1 MKELKTSVLSKEQIQ
16 KISDT
21 LDKYESKC
29 FENYRKKTGWAY
41 SSCRKSASLFWFD
54 HDAYIIMNKDFKKI
68 YKEIDKIVGD
78 V

>member
-1 MKELKTSVLSKEQIQ
+1 MTSLLGFIINTSRSALKIIE
-16 KISDT
+16 
-21 LDKYESKC
+21 
-29 FENYRKKTGWAY
+29 KKTGWAY

-68 YKEIDKIVGD
+68 YKEIEKIVGD